1 MKKFQ
6 KISETKF
13 NQIPEDQLSS
23 ITGGRLAITLCDIR
37 DTEYTDGSQRMD
49 AEVDQE

>member
-6 KISETKF
+6 KINESKF
-13 NQIPEDQLSS
+13 NQISEEELSS
-23 ITGGRLAITLCDIR
+23 VTGGLAAITLCDIR

-49 AEVDQE
+49 AEVDN